1 MTVKKRKMQHHIFK
15 MLASCLLIATQ
26 ATIASAQ
33 LLPQVQLLQD
43 DPWCG
48 DCCEH
53 DLQFFAPVDFDL
65 DCRPMLK
72 DCGWYF
78 GYEKLSWVI
87 TGERTT
93 LGDPTVNVQSEVFLP
108 QTGAST
114 GTAPPTYQVINSVQD
129 GEPDAD
135 FAWGNRYEFGRQNR
149 GSGWRI
155 SILEGPELNTT
166 DIYGFDE
173 LTILGTLPFLTRT
186 DNDNNPDSLFNP
198 DVLSPDLTVTLFPNG
213 PNDVSTSINGF
224 GSVAVNFRTPTGF
237 LSGIR
242 DYTFGPNTGPVASGP
257 GRVIAVTG
265 VTLEETNDVLTTL
278 QITGAT
284 VTTIADGLPDDTNGD
299 SFTFFFVDLDGD
311 GNADPGEPFGF
322 DFNDLHTF
330 NVFFDTVIARNTTRT
345 DGVELMHTFDVPN
358 RHKMKKNQDSRLRIS
373 TGLRYFQLQDL
384 FYFEGRGSILGLTT
398 IATDTQNSIFGPQVQ
413 LQWHKQR
420 GRFGLDVD
428 GRFMWGFNVQD
439 LDLDANIGQD
449 LLPGGVNSSAI
460 GRPTSTRTGRHDE
473 TFSPFVEF
481 RADAS
486 YSITNSIKAKVGYT
500 AMFIDNITRSSQ
512 VTDWVLPNPG
522 LLKGGQQ
529 DIFINGVNF
538 GFDVLY

>member
-15 MLASCLLIATQ
+15 MLASCLLIGAQ
-26 ATIASAQ
+26 ATVASAQ
-33 LLPQVQLLQD
+33 LFPQVQLLQD

-65 DCRPMLK
+65 ECQPMLK

-93 LGDPTVNVQSEVFLP
+93 IGDPTVNVQSEIYLP
-108 QTGAST
+108 QTGSSL
-114 GTAPPTYQVINSVQD
+114 GVAPPTYQVVNSIQD
-129 GEPDAD
+129 APPEAD

-155 SILEGPELNTT
+155 SILEGPELNTQ
-166 DIYGFDE
+166 DVYGFDE
-173 LTILGTLPFLTRT
+173 ISIPGTLPFITRT
-186 DNDNNPDSLFNP
+186 TNDND
-198 DVLSPDLTVTLFPNG
+198 TVTIIDPDNFDPSLTILLFPNG

-224 GSVAVNFRTPTGF
+224 GSVAVNFRTPAGF
-237 LSGIR
+237 LTGLR
-242 DYTFGPNTGPVASGP
+242 DYWVGTTSGPVIGGP
-257 GRVIAVTG
+257 GRSLLVTG
-265 VTLEETNDVLTTL
+265 SEQVEVNGVLTEAK
-278 QITGAT
+278 ISAAAVVTG
-284 VTTIADGLPDDTNGD
+284 ADGLVDDLNGNGQ
-299 SFTFFFVDLDGD
+299 SFFFIDLDAD
-311 GNADPGEPFGF
+311 GTHDVGEPFGF

-330 NVFFDTVIARNTTRT
+330 NVFFDTVIVRNNTRT

-358 RHKMKKNQDSRLRIS
+358 RYKMKKHQDSRLRIS
-373 TGLRYFQLQDL
+373 TGVRYFQLQDL
-384 FYFEGRGSILGLTT
+384 FYFEGRGGFLGLTT
-398 IATDTQNSIFGPQVQ
+398 MTTDVQNSIFGPQVQ

-439 LDLDANIGQD
+439 LDLDATIGQD
-449 LLPGGVNSSAI
+449 LLPGGLNSSAT
-460 GRPTSTRTGRHDE
+460 GRPTATRTGRHDE

-486 YSITNSIKAKVGYT
+486 YSITNSIKARVGYT
-500 AMFIDNITRSSQ
+500 AMFIDNITRSSR

-529 DIFINGVNF
+529 DIFINGANF